1 MIKPHVV
8 QVEHG
13 YLRGSSDGSISV
25 FRSIPYAAPPIGA
38 GRFEAPAPHLSWL
51 GVRDATR
58 PGPTAP
64 QPIRGMFGPLD
75 LTPYFAPG
83 WVKGDDYL
91 TVNIWAPRGQLRA
104 APVLVFLHGGGFVA
118 GSSYS
123 PLLDGRR
130 FAENGVL
137 VVTVNYRL
145 GIAGFLD
152 LPGAPANRGLL
163 DVFAALRWVQ
173 RNIGAFGGDPNQV
186 TLGGQSAGATLTAAA
201 IAAADQPVLFHQ
213 AIMQSGSGDG
223 AFTSEQAAIVTAAAA
238 HTLDIT
244 PGLARFQNLS
254 DEELVG
260 AIPALM
266 GLDLST
272 AAARDPLQKITP
284 FSVVLPEQPTT
295 VLSRGAA
302 RSVDLLIGHNTE
314 EGNLY
319 LVPLGRLA
327 DTSAAEL
334 QEAAA
339 YAHPDP
345 AELVSIYSSAHP
357 TAGPGRLRS
366 MLLGEAAFGAG
377 SRHFADAHARTAN
390 RTYCYEFAWRSSA
403 LGGQLGATHVVEI
416 PFAFDNLLPDLVGEN
431 KLLGP
436 ADPPQQLADQMHR
449 AWTAFIT
456 DGSPGWPEYLTDA
469 RTTMRINSDWTT
481 IDDPHRADR
490 AAWA

>member
-8 QVEHG
+8 NVEQG
-13 YLRGSSDGSISV
+13 PLRGSSDGTISV
-25 FRSIPYAAPPIGA
+25 FRSIPYAAPPMGA
-38 GRFEAPAPHLSWL
+38 GRFAAPSPPASWP

-64 QPIRGMFGPLD
+64 QPVRGMFGRLD

-83 WVKGDDYL
+83 WVQGDDYL
-91 TVNIWAPRGQLRA
+91 TVNIWAPAVQDRA
-104 APVLVFLHGGGFVA
+104 APVLVYLHGGGFLA

-123 PLLDGRR
+123 RLLDGRR

-163 DVFAALRWVQ
+163 DVLAALRWVQ
-173 RNIGAFGGDPNQV
+173 RNIAAFGGDPNQV
-186 TLGGQSAGATLTAAA
+186 TLGGQSAGAILTAAA
-201 IAAADQPVLFHQ
+201 VAAADHPALFHR

-223 AFTSEQAAIVTAAAA
+223 AFTSEQAATVTAAAVRTLGITADLA
-238 HTLDIT
+238 HF
-244 PGLARFQNLS
+244 RHLS
-254 DEELVG
+254 DEQLV
-260 AIPALM
+260 AAVPALM

-272 AAARDPLQKITP
+272 ATARDPLQKITP
-284 FSVVLPEQPTT
+284 FSVVLPEQITAA
-295 VLSRGAA
+295 LSRGAA

-319 LVPLGRLA
+319 LVPQGLAA
-327 DTSAAEL
+327 DTTPTEL

-345 AELVSIYSSAHP
+345 AALLSMYSTAHP
-357 TAGPGRLRS
+357 AAGAGQLRS
-366 MLLGEAAFGAG
+366 MLLGEAAFGSG
-377 SRHFADAHARTAN
+377 SRHFADTHARTAS
-390 RTYCYEFAWRSSA
+390 RTYCYEFAWRSPA
-403 LGGQLGATHVVEI
+403 LAGQLGATHVVET
-416 PFAFDNLLPDLVGEN
+416 PFAFDNLLPDLRGEH

-436 ADPPQQLADQMHR
+436 AHPPQQLANQMHG

-456 DGSPGWPEYLTDA
+456 NGSPGWPEYFADT
-469 RTTMRINSDWTT
+469 RTTMRIADDWTV
-481 IDDPHRADR
+481 IDDPHHADR
-490 AAWA
+490 SVWG